1 MMGDLLIVHTKMF
14 SIFFFFSFISYGR
27 SFLTKDHECNYFLY
41 DHLDFLDHALKLFC
55 VCVDIPS
62 AKNVTRFHTIPVKL

>member
-14 SIFFFFSFISYGR
+14 SIFFFFFISYGR
-27 SFLTKDHECNYFLY
+27 SFLTKDHECDYFFMTTWNFWIMLSI
-41 DHLDFLDHALKLFC
+41 FF

-62 AKNVTRFHTIPVKL
+62 AKNVTKFYTIPGKL